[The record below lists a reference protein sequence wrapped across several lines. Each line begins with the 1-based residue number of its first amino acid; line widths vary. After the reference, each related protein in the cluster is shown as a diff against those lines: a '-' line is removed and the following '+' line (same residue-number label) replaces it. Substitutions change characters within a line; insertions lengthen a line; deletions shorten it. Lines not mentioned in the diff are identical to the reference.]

1 MSIQRIRHV
10 IESKF
15 TPGLSENQFNARVER
30 LVALLH
36 TCVESVASRL
46 QTGEAVATIQ
56 VGLEDFVAIQM
67 NAAGDATHEEVL
79 AVIEIE
85 RNQIQLFLVIV
96 VGDEFLGVTKA
107 LFGDDDDYGLSR
119 GSRKKIEK
127 ISEEAERDFP
137 EEEDSVSIEDMLSP
151 KKRG

>member
-1 MSIQRIRHV
+1 MQQVVDFIQ
-10 IESKF
+10 
-15 TPGLSENQFNARVER
+15 EN
-30 LVALLH
+30 LWI
-36 TCVESVASRL
+36 C
-46 QTGEAVATIQ
+46 II
-56 VGLEDFVAIQM
+56 VG
-67 NAAGDATHEEVL
+67 
-79 AVIEIE
+79 
-85 RNQIQLFLVIV
+85 FLVIV